1 MSRLLVTAATS
12 QIENTEFN
20 LLVSVSSES
29 DGKPVT
35 GLGKKSFKVHY
46 LGLGTL
52 VPSDDEGPPY
62 ISERTVTDVNEG
74 PNGFYTISFGEEGN
88 YGYNNLGLDNV
99 KIKHIVFAVTVE
111 TYTQSKEKSDGKK
124 GVDITTIPKDHGQA
138 IAVGE
143 LYD

>member
-12 QIENTEFN
+12 QIENSEFN
-20 LLVSVSSES
+20 ILVSVSSEN

-35 GLGKKSFKVHY
+35 GLGKRNFKIHY

-52 VPSDDEGPPY
+52 VPSDDEGPPHT
-62 ISERTVTDVNEG
+62 SERTVTDVNEG

-88 YGYNNLGLDNV
+88 YGYNNIGIDNV

-111 TYTQSKEKSDGKK
+111 TYNPGRVALSS
-124 GVDITTIPKDHGQA
+124 IPDDHGQT
-138 IAVGE
+138 IAVGT
-143 LYD
+143 LHD